1 MGSRFQLHVHWWGI
15 HYHDKLSHIEISW
28 LKGGYPQF
36 TPLPLGNFARLTLA
50 VHQCP
55 FSTQECTP
63 GWKMALWEW
72 RVFPISTTQS
82 SSQCLYVCL
91 WVQWSECW
99 PLHTW
104 LFFSHNCKR
113 SWPNF
118 GGDCYI
124 LNELTMSFPMIWK
137 SCVCL
142 YDNTNCF
149 DYIFQRRR
157 RAFFPR
163 CVHLP

>member
-1 MGSRFQLHVHWWGI
+1 MGSRFQSHVHWWGI
-15 HYHDKLSHIEISW
+15 RYDKLSHIEISW
-28 LKGGYPQF
+28 FKGVILS
-36 TPLPLGNFARLTLA
+36 LPLSPLVILQDSPWQFISAHSPLRNVPLGGRLHWEKEEFFQSAQHNHLA
-50 VHQCP
+50 SAC
-55 FSTQECTP
+55 
-63 GWKMALWEW
+63 
-72 RVFPISTTQS
+72 
-82 SSQCLYVCL
+82 
-91 WVQWSECW
+91 
-99 PLHTW
+99 TW
-104 LFFSHNCKR
+104 LPMGPVVRMLAITHLVIFLPNCKR

-124 LNELTMSFPMIWK
+124 LNELTMSFPIIWK

-142 YDNTNCF
+142 YDNINCF